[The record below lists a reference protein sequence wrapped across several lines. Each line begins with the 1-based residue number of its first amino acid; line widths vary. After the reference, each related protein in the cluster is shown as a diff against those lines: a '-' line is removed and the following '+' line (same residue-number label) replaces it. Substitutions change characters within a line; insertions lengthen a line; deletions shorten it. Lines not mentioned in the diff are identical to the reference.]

1 MVIVYTMVLLR
12 ANISYISH
20 PNIAPVDYDNN
31 FTDDEDD
38 DDDDDD
44 ETDYET
50 DYI

>member
-1 MVIVYTMVLLR
+1 MVSAMVIVYTMVMLR

-20 PNIAPVDYDNN
+20 PNIAPDYDNN

-38 DDDDDD
+38 DD
-44 ETDYET
+44 ETDYKT

>member
-1 MVIVYTMVLLR
+1 MVMLR

-38 DDDDDD
+38 DDV
-44 ETDYET
+44 ETDYKT